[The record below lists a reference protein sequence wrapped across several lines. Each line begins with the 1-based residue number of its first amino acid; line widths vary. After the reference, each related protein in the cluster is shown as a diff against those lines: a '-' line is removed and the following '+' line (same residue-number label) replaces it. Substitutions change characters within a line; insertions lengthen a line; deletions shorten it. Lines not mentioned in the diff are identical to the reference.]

1 MSLNLPDPVALD
13 ANCFI
18 YLLES
23 PQSRRGSAI
32 ISDLRSVPGKTRFTS
47 ALTISELLT
56 RPFAEHGRDYAMGL
70 LDTFLALPGLT
81 VVPVDSGVAA
91 LAAELRSQTRLKLP
105 DAIQAATAVLS
116 GARALLTNDMA
127 IARAELPIPVLRL
140 DDLLG
145 A

>member
-1 MSLNLPDPVALD
+1 VSLNLPDPVALD

-91 LAAELRSQTRLKLP
+91 LAAELRAQTRLKLP
-105 DAIQAATAVLS
+105 DAIHVATAITA
-116 GARALLTNDMA
+116 GAEAFLTNDA
-127 IARAELPIPVLRL
+127 GLARAELPIPVLRL